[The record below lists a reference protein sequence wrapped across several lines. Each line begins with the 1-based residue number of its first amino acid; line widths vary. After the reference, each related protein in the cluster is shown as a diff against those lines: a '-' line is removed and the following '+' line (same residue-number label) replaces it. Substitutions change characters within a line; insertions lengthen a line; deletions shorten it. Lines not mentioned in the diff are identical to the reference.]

1 MAGEEYKYICTKHR
15 VYRLPADAKGI
26 PIEEVYPGA
35 QTPAFLKGAV
45 VYDTPRGRIIAHR
58 EPAERGGDG
67 KGGDAAQE
75 RRHAIGKDA
84 AEARPTAAAER
95 CEALPTLK
103 EPPPGRRDNPMRFFR
118 KDVPARSAAAD
129 PWQAVK
135 INCQEDFFVRPER
148 NGIEDAA
155 AAAREVR
162 VLLTRHFPEGPAI
175 AARSLKAARRWNSSA
190 DRAFAEGTEDAQ
202 PLRSGQPLVGFLPGL
217 CVLAEASPGGRP
229 RARRLQPVRRHRFF
243 RLPAREAG
251 RVPSAHPGAGWIRAM
266 TTAGARGQE
275 NNER

>member
-190 DRAFAEGTEDAQ
+190 DRAFAEGTRMPNRSDLASRWSDFCRAYASSLKQAQAAGLAPAACNPYADIDFSACLQERRDASQ
-202 PLRSGQPLVGFLPGL
+202 ARIRERDGF
-217 CVLAEASPGGRP
+217 
-229 RARRLQPVRRHRFF
+229 
-243 RLPAREAG
+243 
-251 RVPSAHPGAGWIRAM
+251 
-266 TTAGARGQE
+266 
-275 NNER
+275 ER